1 MFFDGSVFL
10 SKKGPANQAQDA
22 RQPKIAKRGD
32 QSGQPSPR
40 GIPRSHPSSFHRPRR
55 VFWQVQNPQLG
66 ILGVN
71 SLVHQFCDG
80 RYHFFR
86 VNIRLKSTRQKPC
99 FNFAHSF
106 NERSSSALKSRCP
119 ALVKLLAE
127 MGISAMRSSNATNN
141 LSSDE
146 T

>member
-32 QSGQPSPR
+32 QSGQLSAR
-40 GIPRSHPSSFHRPRR
+40 MPRSHPSSFHRPRR
-55 VFWQVQNPQLG
+55 VFRQVQDPQLG
-66 ILGVN
+66 VLGVN

-99 FNFAHSF
+99 FNFARSF

-127 MGISAMRSSNATNN
+127 MGILAMRSSSATSNP
-141 LSSDE
+141 SSDE